1 MIQLENIHIG
11 YQQSLLE
18 IPSME
23 LQAGSVYTLI
33 GRNGSG
39 KSTFLKTLSRQ
50 IDPLSGKIFIHD
62 KDLSELSKT
71 ELPTLLSFVPA
82 HFPLMDFVTAQ
93 EYIGLGR
100 SPYTGMLGKMKDA
113 DLEQVQKALQLLSIE
128 HLSQKPTTQLS
139 DGEKQMVAIAKSIA
153 QEADCIVLD
162 EPTAFL
168 DYANKVNV
176 MEILHNV
183 ARSMNKC
190 IILSSH
196 DIDLCVEMK
205 GQFLV
210 LESNKKQLTQ
220 LENAPKAALIQRA
233 FNTPAR

>member
-1 MIQLENIHIG
+1 MIQLENVHIG

-23 LQAGSVYTLI
+23 LKAGNVYTLI
-33 GRNGSG
+33 GRNGAG
-39 KSTFLKTLSRQ
+39 KSTFLKTISRQ
-50 IDPLSGKIFIHD
+50 IEPITGKLSIHG
-62 KDLSELSKT
+62 KDLSHLAKT

-82 HFPLMDFVTAQ
+82 HFPLMDFVTTQ

-100 SPYTGMLGKMKDA
+100 SPYTGMLGKLKDA
-113 DLEQVQKALQLLSIE
+113 DFEQVQKVLQMLSIE
-128 HLSQKPTTQLS
+128 HLAQKRTSQLS

-176 MEILHNV
+176 MQILHDV
-183 ARSMNKC
+183 ASTMNKC
-190 IILSSH
+190 VVLSSH

-205 GQFLV
+205 GHFLV
-210 LESNKKQLTQ
+210 LESDKKQLTE
-220 LENAPKAALIQRA
+220 LENAPKSELIQRA
-233 FNTPAR
+233 FNTTAQ